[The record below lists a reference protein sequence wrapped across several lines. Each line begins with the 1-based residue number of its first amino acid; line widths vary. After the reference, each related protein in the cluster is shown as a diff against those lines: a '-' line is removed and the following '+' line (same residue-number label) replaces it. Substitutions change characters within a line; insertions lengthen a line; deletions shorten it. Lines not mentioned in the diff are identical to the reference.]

1 MIGLM
6 LSRTAVISSSTPRTR
21 SVVAASSSPRLL
33 RLLCTASS
41 RWTIAHVP
49 EVVRCGGA
57 AETGGAAVGV
67 RNSGTAAWSASIW
80 CSRSSSE
87 PERDDSSSRSW
98 VRNARRARSSS
109 SRLFAATDARSSA
122 GRCPGAASRSR
133 ARRLATS
140 CSSCRTVASSFTR
153 LSPRRPSALAGAPVS
168 RPSSAACARAA
179 SNARPRRRTA
189 VCSSVLAKTPV
200 PSMDRMTIRPW
211 RYQAIARF
219 SDASTCS
226 GERGEPRLAVDRA
239 SDAALGFSSSARA
252 PDSAIVPTVAP
263 RAISA
268 TNSRPDVV
276 RVDSISL
283 QLTTSIGAGATDRW
297 FGSPAGSALSAWHR
311 DRSAPPRRGS
321 RASHRGPYL
330 SVDMRTVL
338 RHREGPAEPDRR
350 ARPDDGPPHRHAEAL
365 HVEIDD
371 RRRVEREQL
380 AQQEATDDR
389 DAERATELGARARP
403 EGQRQRAEER
413 GHRRH
418 EDRPEPLQ
426 ARPMNGLL
434 RGEAVVA
441 LEVERDVD
449 HHDGILLHDPD
460 EQDDPDHR
468 DDREIHAAEKQ
479 GQKRA
484 DAGRRQRGEDRER
497 VDQAFVED
505 AQDDVDRDQR
515 RQDEQRLVGER
526 GLE

>member
-1 MIGLM
+1 M
-6 LSRTAVISSSTPRTR
+6 
-21 SVVAASSSPRLL
+21 
-33 RLLCTASS
+33 
-41 RWTIAHVP
+41 P

-67 RNSGTAAWSASIW
+67 RSSGTAAWSASIW

-168 RPSSAACARAA
+168 RPSSAACA
-179 SNARPRRRTA
+179 
-189 VCSSVLAKTPV
+189 
-200 PSMDRMTIRPW
+200 
-211 RYQAIARF
+211 
-219 SDASTCS
+219 
-226 GERGEPRLAVDRA
+226 

-311 DRSAPPRRGS
+311 DRSAPTQTGIEGVTSWPVPVS
-321 RASHRGPYL
+321 RYAHRPEAPG
-330 SVDMRTVL
+330 
-338 RHREGPAEPDRR
+338 G
-350 ARPDDGPPHRHAEAL
+350 AR
-365 HVEIDD
+365 
-371 RRRVEREQL
+371 
-380 AQQEATDDR
+380 
-389 DAERATELGARARP
+389 GARAPSASGRWP
-403 EGQRQRAEER
+403 VPSPR
-413 GHRRH
+413 GSAPCR
-418 EDRPEPLQ
+418 DR
-426 ARPMNGLL
+426 
-434 RGEAVVA
+434 
-441 LEVERDVD
+441 
-449 HHDGILLHDPD
+449 
-460 EQDDPDHR
+460 
-468 DDREIHAAEKQ
+468 
-479 GQKRA
+479 
-484 DAGRRQRGEDRER
+484 
-497 VDQAFVED
+497 
-505 AQDDVDRDQR
+505 
-515 RQDEQRLVGER
+515 
-526 GLE
+526 